1 MMKKSIVALAVAAAM
16 MVTPAAAFADE
27 TEGAA
32 DQIIS
37 LSYED
42 INEDVYEGV
51 WVSLPEEIGID
62 MYLPADWNVLDVS
75 TVEGAEDAGIAF
87 MAQAPEANAD
97 GIFWT
102 VAAAKVPDVTVDS
115 VEQIQEELSK
125 DASMTNVMLADVN
138 GIGAVSFS
146 IEEKNVEGVAFAGL
160 DGSLYTV
167 QFSPMND
174 DDFSAYEGNMIMSIS
189 ETEMGETEALTEAE

>member
-27 TEGAA
+27 TEAG
-32 DQIIS
+32 DQIIT
-37 LSYED
+37 LSYDD
-42 INEDVYEGV
+42 INEDIYDGV

-75 TVEGAEDAGIAF
+75 TVDGAEEAGIAY

-115 VEQIQEELSK
+115 VDQIVEELSQ
-125 DASMTNVMLADVN
+125 DSTMTNVMVADVN

-146 IEEKNVEGVAFAGL
+146 IEEKNVEGLAFAGL

-174 DDFSAYEGNMIMSIS
+174 DDFSPYEGNMILSICP
-189 ETEMGETEALTEAE
+189 TEEGETEALTEAE

>member
-1 MMKKSIVALAVAAAM
+1 MMKKSIVALALAASM
-16 MVTPAAAFADE
+16 IVTPAAAFADE

-32 DQIIS
+32 DQIIK

-42 INEDVYEGV
+42 INEEVYDGA
-51 WVSLPEEIGID
+51 WLSLPEEIGID
-62 MYLPADWNVLDVS
+62 MYLPVDWNVLDVS
-75 TVEGAEDAGIAF
+75 TVDGAEDAGIAF

-97 GIFWT
+97 NIFWT
-102 VAAAKVPDVTVDS
+102 VAAAKIPDVTVDS
-115 VEQIQEELSK
+115 VDQIVDELSK
-125 DASMTNVMLADVN
+125 DKTMTNVMVADVN

-146 IEEKNVEGVAFAGL
+146 IEEKNVEGLAFAGL

-174 DDFSAYEGNMIMSIS
+174 DDFSPYEGNMILSIS
-189 ETEMGETEALTEAE
+189 PTEEGESEAATEAE